1 MLLTKNLCHKTLR
14 KRIKGRFQHNDK
26 NDVQYLHV
34 MHRGIL
40 EIILIR
46 YKYAPLIRTLSSL
59 GRLDAETFLL
69 Y

>member
-14 KRIKGRFQHNDK
+14 KRIKGKFQHNDK

-46 YKYAPLIRTLSSL
+46 Y
-59 GRLDAETFLL
+59 
-69 Y
+69 

>member
-26 NDVQYLHV
+26 NDVQHLHV

-46 YKYAPLIRTLSSL
+46 Y
-59 GRLDAETFLL
+59 
-69 Y
+69 